1 MCADGGCQNS
11 TGNHRWLECDKIH
24 QQPWWPATFSTKFHN
39 FEGLGEII
47 LHILKGWS
55 LRTRGQLV
63 ENPRVPYN
71 PLGQELILGLEEIE
85 GFSPSIVWVGK
96 RARLSWMAN
105 LVCLRP
111 RNQRVQRCLWDALG
125 YSCSPGRTCPNQ
137 HGHRIL
143 LNGKTELSIRTVHTE
158 RLICSRVVRLC
169 AHKRINDSYEPY
181 GSSTNPKVF

>member
-11 TGNHRWLECDKIH
+11 TGNHRWLECDEIH

-63 ENPRVPYN
+63 ENLRVPYN

-85 GFSPSIVWVGK
+85 GFSPSTVWVGFK
-96 RARLSWMAN
+96 YIVNSWAASGPTRGPSRLCENVLGSAGWPIWFVYVPAINASSGVCGML
-105 LVCLRP
+105 LVIHIAL
-111 RNQRVQRCLWDALG
+111 DALVPTNMATE
-125 YSCSPGRTCPNQ
+125 YCWMVKLSCRS
-137 HGHRIL
+137 
-143 LNGKTELSIRTVHTE
+143 
-158 RLICSRVVRLC
+158 VRSLW
-169 AHKRINDSYEPY
+169 S
-181 GSSTNPKVF
+181 V